1 MWDMSPTLARAPRR
15 ESSGGGDSAME
26 GKSNGAG
33 KICPL
38 TREKCTGDLC
48 AWWYAFAKDCAL
60 LLLSCI
66 MADSTV
72 CQNVWEKEDRPLPER
87 GENI

>member
-1 MWDMSPTLARAPRR
+1 
-15 ESSGGGDSAME
+15 ME
-26 GKSNGAG
+26 KG

-38 TREKCTGDLC
+38 TREECAGGLC
-48 AWWYAFAKDCAL
+48 ALWWAFGDDCA

-72 CQNVWEKEDRPLPER
+72 CQNVWEKEDQP
-87 GENI
+87 